1 MCRIELAPRL
11 WLQGAE
17 LTITGGSGS
26 SKQAA
31 IWAEFSVTLA
41 WLQITALGWPVEPEV
56 SRYLAVSEGLAT
68 AAAMGPRTSSAKAM
82 SPGRAFFEAITGRPA
97 SRGEARPSAK
107 RAASSV

>member
-26 SKQAA
+26 SEQAS
-31 IWAEFSVTLA
+31 IWAEFRLTLP

-56 SRYLAVSEGLAT
+56 KRYLAG
-68 AAAMGPRTSSAKAM
+68 
-82 SPGRAFFEAITGRPA
+82 SPGRALAISRRPFSISPKLTWRGPGFFEAITGRPA
-97 SRGEARPSAK
+97 RPGCDRPSAN
-107 RAASSV
+107 

>member
-1 MCRIELAPRL
+1 MAPRL

-31 IWAEFSVTLA
+31 IWAALA
-41 WLQITALGWPVEPEV
+41 QIAPWVQITALGWPVEPEV
-56 SRYLAVSEGLAT
+56 NRYLAWSEGCALAACGT
-68 AAAMGPRTSSAKAM
+68 ARSSSAKAM
-82 SPGRAFFEAITGRPA
+82 SPGRRLRDAITRNPERLGAERPCA
-97 SRGEARPSAK
+97 N